1 MNPELQQRLEKLEA
15 KYAATGQDWL
25 SYLDGLIYS
34 DYLSYWDYIHLDVLL
49 NLQQPKTKIPD
60 ENIFIIYHQITE
72 LYFKLVRLE
81 LQQIIDMGTAPSA
94 EWFDIRI
101 RRCVRYF
108 EALTKSFAIM
118 SDGMDKNQFLQF
130 RMALLPASGFQSAQY
145 RKIEMDTTSFQNL
158 VDKNERHRF
167 SSESTI
173 SEMYPFIYW
182 KFGATDRETG
192 KKTYTLIQFE
202 EKYSEELMILA
213 EKRVNNNV
221 WSVFESLK
229 PEEKTES
236 IKKSMRLFDL
246 QVNALWPMAH
256 FGTAV
261 RYLKAEPEEIAATGG
276 TNWMEYLPPQ
286 LQKRIFFPTLWEE
299 AEKENW
305 GKTTQ
310 A

>member
-118 SDGMDKNQFLQF
+118 SDG
-130 RMALLPASGFQSAQY
+130 
-145 RKIEMDTTSFQNL
+145 
-158 VDKNERHRF
+158 
-167 SSESTI
+167 
-173 SEMYPFIYW
+173 
-182 KFGATDRETG
+182 
-192 KKTYTLIQFE
+192 
-202 EKYSEELMILA
+202 
-213 EKRVNNNV
+213 
-221 WSVFESLK
+221 
-229 PEEKTES
+229 
-236 IKKSMRLFDL
+236 
-246 QVNALWPMAH
+246 
-256 FGTAV
+256 
-261 RYLKAEPEEIAATGG
+261 
-276 TNWMEYLPPQ
+276 
-286 LQKRIFFPTLWEE
+286 
-299 AEKENW
+299 
-305 GKTTQ
+305 
-310 A
+310 